1 MLHMKDPSTQVED
14 HLAIQAAHSAH
25 LRIFLKDPVVSPIVI
40 HSEVPRPVIR
50 LEAFPAAIP
59 LVAVSPVEAAAFMV
73 GAAIDNKLVAE
84 SSAKR
89 QKRILGSSFFISSA
103 NEFDP

>member
-1 MLHMKDPSTQVED
+1 MEHRLV
-14 HLAIQAAHSAH
+14 IQAGHSVH
-25 LRIFLKDPVVSPIVI
+25 LRAFPKDLVVSQVVI

-59 LVAVSPVEAAAFMV
+59 LVAVFPVEAEASTV
-73 GAAIDNKLVAE
+73 VAAIDNKLVAE

-89 QKRILGSSFFISSA
+89 QKRILGSSFFFISSA